1 VSYVDPTA
9 ASGASA
15 ATAGTQSSTGLNQLD
30 NSQTFLQLLVAQLQ
44 NQDPDNPTDPTSF
57 MTEIAQ
63 LTAVQ
68 SQTSLN
74 AEEQTVAA
82 DSMLDRTVTGSS
94 TNGQSVTGTVT
105 GVLLS
110 SSGPPTLSVTTAS
123 GQSDVLA
130 LDAISQV
137 SSSAPT
143 STTSTSPS
151 GGTTTS
157 AG

>member
-1 VSYVDPTA
+1 MSFVNA
-9 ASGASA
+9 AATSGTST
-15 ATAGTQSSTGLNQLD
+15 ATAGSQTATGLNQLD

-82 DSMLDRTVTGSS
+82 DSMLDRTVTGTGS
-94 TNGQSVTGTVT
+94 NGQSVTGTVT

-123 GQSDVLA
+123 GQSSVLA

-137 SSSAPT
+137 SSTPT
-143 STTSTSPS
+143 SS
-151 GGTTTS
+151 TTTP